1 MRSQQICLLRT
12 PDCVA
17 VFSPTRHLFFFFF
30 LVAICF
36 REVSVEVID
45 AERAHQDQA
54 AAAERREREERVAAD
69 IMQSLVDSTVDE
81 QLSHIVQKEV
91 E

>member
-1 MRSQQICLLRT
+1 M
-12 PDCVA
+12 
-17 VFSPTRHLFFFFF
+17 
-30 LVAICF
+30 
-36 REVSVEVID
+36 EVID
-45 AERAHQDQA
+45 AERALQDQA

>member
-1 MRSQQICLLRT
+1 MRSQQICLLLT

-17 VFSPTRHLFFFFF
+17 VFSPTRHLFFFF

-45 AERAHQDQA
+45 AERALQDQA
-54 AAAERREREERVAAD
+54 VAAERREREERVAAD

>member
-1 MRSQQICLLRT
+1 ML
-12 PDCVA
+12 
-17 VFSPTRHLFFFFF
+17 LFFPLLDTFFFVF

-45 AERAHQDQA
+45 AERALQDQA

>member
-1 MRSQQICLLRT
+1 M
-12 PDCVA
+12 
-17 VFSPTRHLFFFFF
+17 
-30 LVAICF
+30 
-36 REVSVEVID
+36 EVID

-54 AAAERREREERVAAD
+54 AAAERREREERVATD